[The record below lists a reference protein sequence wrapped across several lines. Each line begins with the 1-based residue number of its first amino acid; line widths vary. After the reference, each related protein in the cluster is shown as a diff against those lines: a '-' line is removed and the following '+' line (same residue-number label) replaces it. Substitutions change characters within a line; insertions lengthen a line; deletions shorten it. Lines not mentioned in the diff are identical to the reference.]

1 MPHFYKIMK
10 VIVGKILAAHGIKG
24 EVKVRSL
31 SDNPRRYRR
40 GSSIFI
46 EKEEDYFLITS
57 AREADNDVL
66 IVKFKGVDD
75 RTHAEKLRG
84 SLLQVEEEQVPPLP
98 EGEYYGFQLLG
109 MEVFEDNGDRLGV
122 LSDFVDSGANNV
134 YQIDCE
140 NGDLLLLPAI
150 DPVIRSV
157 DVKNKKMIV
166 HLLPGLKE
174 ACLYHES

>member
-1 MPHFYKIMK
+1 MK

-24 EVKVRSL
+24 EVKVKSL

-46 EKEEDYFLITS
+46 EKEGEYALITS
-57 AREADNDVL
+57 VREADNDIL

-75 RTHAEKLRG
+75 RTYAEKLRG
-84 SLLQVEEEQVPPLP
+84 SLLQVEEDQVPPLP
-98 EGEYYGFQLLG
+98 EGEYYSFQLLG
-109 MEVFEDNGDRLGV
+109 MEVFEDNGNRLGV

-140 NGDLLLLPAI
+140 NGDYLLLPAI
-150 DPVIRSV
+150 DPVICSV